1 MNQAARCLRCQE
13 GSACPLHPDG
23 PPEGMFP
30 SVGTSLAGEIKEL
43 TDRAAIA
50 ESKYQELFIRVDD
63 LLNERHR
70 AQAATDIGG
79 LNKLL
84 RKLDD
89 LKDFLDGTPTAT
101 PPPVEKKRRRRTSKP
116 KPPVDPDDRDKKC
129 GCAHD
134 VTCEHCGPVT
144 ATEVLTRGTTKF

>member
-1 MNQAARCLRCQE
+1 MNQTARCLRCQE
-13 GSACPLHPDG
+13 GSPCPLHPDG

-30 SVGTSLAGEIKEL
+30 PERPPPSAEVLGLMT
-43 TDRAAIA
+43 RAAVA

-63 LLNERHR
+63 LLNEQHR
-70 AQAATDIGG
+70 SQAATDIGG
-79 LNKLL
+79 LAKLL
-84 RKLDD
+84 TKITELRE
-89 LKDFLDGTPTAT
+89 FIDGTPTAT